1 MITGQVS
8 SDLHPFTVRAGAIE
22 GSVIQLSIAIDF
34 DTRTGVG
41 GAVHRAVSDG
51 TTQLHAITFR
61 GFAVD
66 GGIAFIG

>member
-8 SDLHPFTVRAGAIE
+8 GDLHPFTVRAGAIE
-22 GSVIQLSIAIDF
+22 RGIVQYTVAIDF
-34 DTRTGVG
+34 DTRTGVR